1 MGSTKHYDP
10 DQVSIL
16 FVGIP
21 LEGFAAD
28 SMVDIEWD
36 VEAFKLVR
44 GLDGV
49 ITRSK
54 VLGRTATATVHLM
67 QTSRSNGYLTGVHTQ
82 DLLSPG
88 GAGVGAFMVR
98 DGNGASL
105 FSTDEAW
112 VVSFPSITY
121 GGEAGPRDW
130 KIVCVN
136 PKVVEAGT

>member
-1 MGSTKHYDP
+1 MATKHYDP
-10 DQVSIL
+10 DQVQTL
-16 FVGIP
+16 FVGVP
-21 LEGFAAD
+21 LEGFAEG
-28 SMVDIEWD
+28 SMIDIEWD

-44 GLDGV
+44 GVDGT

-67 QTSRSNGYLTGVHTQ
+67 QTSRSNGYLTGIHTQ

-105 FSTDEAW
+105 FVTDEAW
-112 VVSFPSITY
+112 IVSYPSIAY
-121 GGEAGPRDW
+121 GDQAGPRDW
-130 KIVCVN
+130 KIVCVS
-136 PKVVEAGT
+136 PTCVEAGT